1 MVKLTAL
8 KSRRFGTVSVRAGE
22 TFHAPRR
29 YARIWKAL
37 GLAADTLPEIAPPPA
52 APAPPAAA
60 DDLMALTKAELA
72 DIADAEGVEIARGA
86 TKADIAAAITQARAT
101 ADGERAAT

>member
-37 GLAADTLPEIAPPPA
+37 GLAAETMSTAEMLAGAEP
-52 APAPPAAA
+52 PPAAA

-101 ADGERAAT
+101 ADGE